1 MTLNLNTKEKTL
13 LLDTLKKVE
22 NPSKEL
28 LSLSKKIERSLSP
41 IKRAS
46 AKAKGKDWQRE
57 ICQMISKITK
67 IPFDQ
72 SSDKSEIRS
81 REASLNGTDVA
92 LCGRAAEKFPFCVE
106 CKNAESISLAE
117 WVRQAQSNADSGDNW
132 LLFIKSQLLPM
143 KKVAVLPLSLFERIM
158 SERDKYIFGDEN
170 S

>member
-57 ICQMISKITK
+57 ICQIISKIT
-67 IPFDQ
+67 
-72 SSDKSEIRS
+72 
-81 REASLNGTDVA
+81 
-92 LCGRAAEKFPFCVE
+92 
-106 CKNAESISLAE
+106 
-117 WVRQAQSNADSGDNW
+117 
-132 LLFIKSQLLPM
+132 
-143 KKVAVLPLSLFERIM
+143 
-158 SERDKYIFGDEN
+158 
-170 S
+170 